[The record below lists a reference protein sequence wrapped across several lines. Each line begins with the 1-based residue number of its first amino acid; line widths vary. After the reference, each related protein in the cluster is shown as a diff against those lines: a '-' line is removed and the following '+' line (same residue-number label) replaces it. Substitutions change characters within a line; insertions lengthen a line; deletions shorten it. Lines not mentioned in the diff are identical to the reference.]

1 MKRILRTKAKIKI
14 LIGIEEMIKTLEN
27 SLNKNIFKSFKG
39 NNIYMKNNIYKNGKK
54 NFYDIYKF

>member
-14 LIGIEEMIKTLEN
+14 LIGIYKMLKTLEN
-27 SLNKNIFKSFKG
+27 GITKNIFKSFKG

-54 NFYDIYKF
+54 NFYDIYKL